1 MSALARIG
9 RAGVAAVA
17 FLTRIPVGRLA
28 VDADDI
34 GRGVLFFPAVGA
46 GVGALVGLVAESL
59 DAALSAYL
67 AAGVAVLLEAAL
79 TGAIHLDAIADTA
92 DGLGAG
98 SRERALEIMR
108 DPSVGS
114 FGALALVLDLL
125 LKVGAVSLL
134 ALDRD
139 AIAALAGAFALGRA
153 APLALA
159 WLPYARP
166 GPGSGRVLTD
176 APSWPR
182 ALGLALAGGIAAA
195 AFGWDLFAVVG
206 GAAAGALVVGSIAQ
220 RRLGGVTGDVL
231 GASVEVSTL
240 GALLAAVA
248 VL

>member
-1 MSALARIG
+1 MSALARVG

-46 GVGALVGLVAESL
+46 GVGALVGLVVESL
-59 DAALSAYL
+59 DAALSVYL
-67 AAGVAVLLEAAL
+67 AAGVAVLLEAVL
-79 TGAIHLDAIADTA
+79 TGAIHLDALADAA

-114 FGALALVLDLL
+114 FGALAIVLDLL

-139 AIAALAGAFALGRA
+139 AVAALAGAFALGRA

-195 AFGWDLFAVVG
+195 FGWDLFAVVG
-206 GAAAGALVVGSIAQ
+206 GAAAGALVVGSLAQ
-220 RRLGGVTGDVL
+220 RRLKGVTGDVL

>member
-1 MSALARIG
+1 VSALVRLG
-9 RAGVAAVA
+9 RAAIAAVA

-28 VDADDI
+28 VDADDV

-46 GVGALVGLVAESL
+46 GVGALVGLVAELL
-59 DAALSAYL
+59 DTALSVYL
-67 AAGVAVLLEAAL
+67 AAGVAVLVEAVL
-79 TGAIHLDAIADTA
+79 TGAIHLDALADAA

-139 AIAALAGAFALGRA
+139 ALAALAGAFALGRA

-159 WLPYARP
+159 WLPYARA
-166 GPGSGRVLTD
+166 GPGSGRALTD

-182 ALGLALAGGIAAA
+182 VLGLALAGGIAAA

-206 GAAAGALVVGSIAQ
+206 AAAAGALVVGSLAQ

-231 GASVEVSTL
+231 GAGVEVSTL